1 MLRSSNNLK
10 KSSIDIFSIR
20 NVCSPIFID
29 LTNRNISK
37 NTIDIRPIS
46 AIGLFNKN
54 ISITSTNRESFTI
67 PFDSPLFGNRGEMSA
82 AIQRA
87 GWANQGYV
95 PGDKSEIPMNYYK
108 ICELIGVDARFR
120 ESFNCVIHRDEIE
133 YIINKLNRIKSTD
146 INNEE
151 TNLFKYNLMSL
162 LSSESTEPWLR
173 VPAINLFESGKKLF
187 LN

>member
-1 MLRSSNNLK
+1 MNIN
-10 KSSIDIFSIR
+10 
-20 NVCSPIFID
+20 D
-29 LTNRNISK
+29 LVAAK
-37 NTIDIRPIS
+37 
-46 AIGLFNKN
+46 GLNHSHN
-54 ISITSTNRESFTI
+54 
-67 PFDSPLFGNRGEMSA
+67 
-82 AIQRA
+82 
-87 GWANQGYV
+87 
-95 PGDKSEIPMNYYK
+95 
-108 ICELIGVDARFR
+108 
-120 ESFNCVIHRDEIE
+120 RDEIE